1 MSVLQ
6 VCLGDLIEPAKTRKA
21 GSTNYPLLSMTMAG
35 GLVDPTTKFKKRVA
49 SEDTSGYKVVERG
62 QLVVGFPIDE
72 GVLSF
77 QQLHDEAIVSPA
89 YGIWEI
95 RSGASVDPMY
105 LENFLKSPQAIAY
118 YLGKLRS
125 TTARRRSL
133 DRGSFLALPVPLPPL
148 EEQKRI
154 AGILNQAAELYRLRT
169 RALDKLNTLGQ
180 AIFHEIFGSG
190 SFERVALAEVIE
202 ARSSLADPILPENA
216 QLPHVG
222 PEHIRQGGA
231 EIEWDRVVSCAQ
243 DGVTSGKYRFEPN
256 DIIYSKIRPYLNK
269 VAIADRVGMCS
280 ADMYAL
286 VANSDVVKNSY
297 LHFILG
303 SSDFLSYAAS
313 VSGRANIP
321 KINRKQL
328 MAYEIPVAPLE
339 MQAEFEGKISS
350 IRGQAA
356 KLSKSLSTGKKLFAS
371 LQHRAFRGEL

>member
-1 MSVLQ
+1 MIAPQGWTTRRLGEVLTLINGRAYKKIELLDKGTPVLRIQ
-6 VCLGDLIEPAKTRKA
+6 NLNGGDRWYYSDLDLPASKYCEAGDLLFAWSATFGPYIWQGPKSIYHYHIWKIELGPELDKPFAYHLLQNITGSVKA
-21 GSTNYPLLSMTMAG
+21 AGRGISMTHM
-35 GLVDPTTKFKKRVA
+35 TKEGMEDWEVA
-49 SEDTSGYKVVERG
+49 
-62 QLVVGFPIDE
+62 
-72 GVLSF
+72 
-77 QQLHDEAIVSPA
+77 
-89 YGIWEI
+89 
-95 RSGASVDPMY
+95 
-105 LENFLKSPQAIAY
+105 
-118 YLGKLRS
+118 
-125 TTARRRSL
+125 
-133 DRGSFLALPVPLPPL
+133 LPPL

-154 AGILNQAAELYRLRT
+154 AGILDQAAEICRLRT
-169 RALDKLNTLGQ
+169 SALDKLNTLGQ
-180 AIFHEIFGSG
+180 AIFHEMFGSG

-321 KINRKQL
+321 KMNRKQL
-328 MAYEIPVAPLE
+328 MAYEIPVAPLD

-356 KLSKSLSTGKKLFAS
+356 KLSKSLSTGEKLFAS